1 MDDDRYVRPSITAS
15 ITNHHLPRGS
25 PIQPKAIVMMRP
37 PPSPPRSSRTSSN
50 DATNTSTNNKHN
62 NSPTKQ
68 PSATASSQSAA
79 PPPDDNEGVTRH
91 AYSREQM
98 DRARVIAAAQDEVN
112 VGIMAVGLAWVER
125 QREGR
130 RRQYLRN
137 QAERQLRKIA
147 DAEKGPARQQH
158 RSGLSENPIFQNLSN
173 NNGNTGQTK
182 TTTNT
187 DPYDDDND
195 QGAADSSRIQ
205 FGTPQLSKSGEGVSG
220 RLQIADMEDEDVWTP
235 KVRVE
240 EEPDSEPTYI
250 LNADL
255 MQQIAINVLPKT
267 VSYQRWK
274 RLYGLERDGDSFG
287 ACLRII
293 ENLAPT
299 LLVVKTTRGD
309 VFGGYADSPW
319 NSQEL
324 GSNRF
329 YGGAQACLFKVI
341 PGEANTNKKI
351 KVFRWSGA
359 NRYIQLCDIS
369 RKMIAFGGGGRD
381 GAFGLCVEED
391 FLKGSTGSCDT
402 FNNEPLC
409 DQENFEIMDLEF
421 WGFMAGVF

>member
-1 MDDDRYVRPSITAS
+1 MDNDRYVRPSTTTS
-15 ITNHHLPRGS
+15 FTNYHLPPGS
-25 PIQPKAIVMMRP
+25 SVEPKAKVMMRP
-37 PPSPPRSSRTSSN
+37 PPSPPRSSETSSN

-62 NSPTKQ
+62 NNSPSKQ
-68 PSATASSQSAA
+68 PSATTSSQSAA
-79 PPPDDNEGVTRH
+79 PPSNDNEGVTRH
-91 AYSREQM
+91 AYSTEQM

-112 VGIMAVGLAWVER
+112 VGIMAVGLAWAQR

-147 DAEKGPARQQH
+147 DAEKGPVRQQH
-158 RSGLSENPIFQNLSN
+158 RSGLSENPTFQNFSN
-173 NNGNTGQTK
+173 NLKTGQTK

-187 DPYDDDND
+187 DPYDDDD
-195 QGAADSSRIQ
+195 QDAGDSSRIQ

-220 RLQIADMEDEDVWTP
+220 RLQIADMEEEEMWTP

-240 EEPDSEPTYI
+240 EEPDCKPSYI

-255 MQQIAINVLPKT
+255 MQQIAIHVLPKT

-293 ENLAPT
+293 DNIAPT

-319 NSQEL
+319 HSQDL

-329 YGGAQACLFKVI
+329 YGGAQACLFKIVS
-341 PGEANTNKKI
+341 GDADNNDRI

-359 NRYIQLCDIS
+359 NRYIQLCDRT
-369 RKMIAFGGGGRD
+369 RKMIAFGGGGAH

-402 FNNEPLC
+402 FDNEPLC

>member
-1 MDDDRYVRPSITAS
+1 
-15 ITNHHLPRGS
+15 
-25 PIQPKAIVMMRP
+25 MRP
-37 PPSPPRSSRTSSN
+37 PPSPPRSSE
-50 DATNTSTNNKHN
+50 TNTSDNNNNNNK
-62 NSPTKQ
+62 SPTKQ
-68 PSATASSQSAA
+68 PSATTSRQSAA
-79 PPPDDNEGVTRH
+79 PAPPVDNEGVTRH
-91 AYSREQM
+91 AYSKERM
-98 DRARVIAAAQDEVN
+98 DRAIAATQDEVN
-112 VGIMAVGLAWVER
+112 VGVMAVGLAWVQR

-137 QAERQLRKIA
+137 QAELQLRKIA
-147 DAEKGPARQQH
+147 DAEKGPVRQQY
-158 RSGLSENPIFQNLSN
+158 RAGLSENPIFQNVSN
-173 NNGNTGQTK
+173 NLMGQTK
-182 TTTNT
+182 TTTTT
-187 DPYDDDND
+187 DPYDDDDD
-195 QGAADSSRIQ
+195 QDAGDSSRIQ

-220 RLQIADMEDEDVWTP
+220 RLQIADMEEEDVWTP

-240 EEPDSEPTYI
+240 EEPDCKPSYI

-255 MQQIAINVLPKT
+255 MQQIAIHVLPKT

-293 ENLAPT
+293 DNIAPT

-329 YGGAQACLFKVI
+329 YGGAQANLFKVI
-341 PGEANTNKKI
+341 PGGEEADKI

-359 NRYIQLCDIS
+359 NRYIQLCDIT
-369 RKMIAFGGGGRD
+369 RKMLAFGGGGDD

-402 FNNEPLC
+402 FDNEPLC